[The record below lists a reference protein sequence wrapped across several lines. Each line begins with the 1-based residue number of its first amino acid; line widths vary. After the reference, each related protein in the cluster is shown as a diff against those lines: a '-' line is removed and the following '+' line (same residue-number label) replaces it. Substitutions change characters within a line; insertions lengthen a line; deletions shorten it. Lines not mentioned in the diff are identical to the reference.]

1 MKRDEAWEI
10 VSRFAMSGAPGDGIG
25 TLVLVLDGL
34 IKETEEETEKASV
47 AATPPAKPEPA
58 NPKLVKR
65 VAAKPTPSLDDGKIK
80 ALRNAGWS
88 LAKIGD
94 EMGVSGTTILNHL
107 NAMDKKEENKNED
120 DNNG

>member
-10 VSRFAMSGAPGDGIG
+10 VSRFARSGAPGDGIG
-25 TLVLVLDGL
+25 TLVLVLDGMIDKL
-34 IKETEEETEKASV
+34 EEETGKVPVST
-47 AATPPAKPEPA
+47 TPPTKPEPVSSR
-58 NPKLVKR
+58 PMKK
-65 VAAKPTPSLDDGKIK
+65 KDTKTTPQLDDGKIK

-94 EMGVSGTTILNHL
+94 EMGVSGTTILNRL
-107 NAMDKKEENKNED
+107 NAMKKKEDSRNED